1 LRSAKC
7 AGATDHLTLPPTATV
22 ADEKLIAGAFEF
34 NLICQKQLIMVMY
47 SFHLEDFEK
56 WLAGFATKLDATLND
71 RTLTIPSR
79 YGAGIITA
87 RNVNANFSYAIMNFT
102 LPGDL
107 EMHRE
112 SGSKGFLITFN
123 QVEGHKE
130 STVGLPSHPLADKKP
145 FFRNDIFLTEAS
157 DSASLRL
164 AAGTTVKRLLIFCSH
179 ELAMQYLP
187 ADLYEKLATFARA
200 NSGSGNPLFIN
211 LTHRTM
217 LKELFEIK
225 DNDPV
230 SQIKRLSSVIHL
242 IERSL
247 HSFLRQEQA
256 TLPRSVKKTDLE
268 SMQHIEQILSSRLE
282 GFPSLE
288 SLAHE
293 VFMSTSKLKNLFKQV
308 YGHTLYDYYN
318 KSRLQRARD
327 LLLNGQVS
335 IKQAGSEIGFSNL
348 SHFAKAFRKEFGILP
363 RDLVKGR

>member
-1 LRSAKC
+1 
-7 AGATDHLTLPPTATV
+7 
-22 ADEKLIAGAFEF
+22 
-34 NLICQKQLIMVMY
+34 MVLY
-47 SFHLEDFEK
+47 SFQLEDFEN
-56 WLAGFATKLDATLND
+56 WLAGFATKLGADFND
-71 RTLTIPSR
+71 RILTLPSHL
-79 YGAGIITA
+79 GEGIIMA
-87 RNVNANFSYAIMNFT
+87 RNVNAHFSYAIMNFKLT
-102 LPGDL
+102 SDL
-107 EMHRE
+107 EMRRDP
-112 SGSKGFLITFN
+112 GSKGFIITFN
-123 QVEGHKE
+123 QVEAHKE
-130 STVGLPSHPLADKKP
+130 SAFGLPPHPLADKKP
-145 FFRNDIFLTEAS
+145 FFRNDIFLAEAS
-157 DSASLRL
+157 DSAGLRL
-164 AAGTTVKRLLIFCSH
+164 TAGTTVKRLLIYCSH

-187 ADLYEKLATFARA
+187 ADLYEKLAASAKA
-200 NSGSGNPLFIN
+200 NSVSNNPLFIN

-230 SQIKRLSSVIHL
+230 SQIRRLSSVIHL

-256 TLPRSVKKTDLE
+256 TLPRTVKKTDLE

-318 KSRLQRARD
+318 KSRLQRARE
-327 LLLNGQVS
+327 LLINGQVS

>member
-1 LRSAKC
+1 
-7 AGATDHLTLPPTATV
+7 
-22 ADEKLIAGAFEF
+22 
-34 NLICQKQLIMVMY
+34 MVMY

-56 WLAGFATKLDATLND
+56 WLAGLATKLDATLND
-71 RTLTIPSR
+71 RTLAIPAKL
-79 YGAGIITA
+79 GEGVILA
-87 RNVNANFSYAIMNFT
+87 RNVNAHFSYAIMNFK
-102 LPGDL
+102 LFADL
-107 EMHRE
+107 EWRRE
-112 SGSKGFLITFN
+112 SGSAGFMISFN
-123 QVEGHKE
+123 QVETIKD
-130 STVGLPSHPLADKKP
+130 SLIGLPPLPLADKKP
-145 FFRNDIFLTEAS
+145 WFRNDIFLTETGNPAG
-157 DSASLRL
+157 LRL
-164 AAGTTVKRLLIFCSH
+164 SAGTTVKRLLICCSH

-187 ADLYEKLATFARA
+187 VDLYEKLAAFAKA
-200 NSGSGNPLFIN
+200 NSGSDNPLFIN

-230 SQIKRLSSVIHL
+230 SQIRRLSSVIHL

-318 KSRLQRARD
+318 KSRLQRARE
-327 LLLNGQVS
+327 LLINGQVS

-363 RDLVKGR
+363 RDRVKGR

>member
-1 LRSAKC
+1 
-7 AGATDHLTLPPTATV
+7 
-22 ADEKLIAGAFEF
+22 
-34 NLICQKQLIMVMY
+34 MY
-47 SFHLEDFEK
+47 SFQLENFEK
-56 WLAGFATKLDATLND
+56 WLAGFAGKLGTPITD
-71 RTLTIPSR
+71 RVLAIPAR
-79 YGAGIITA
+79 LGEGIIMA
-87 RNVNANFSYAIMNFT
+87 RNVNQHFSYAVMNFKLT
-102 LPGDL
+102 SEL

-112 SGSKGFLITFN
+112 PGTRGFIISFN
-123 QVEGHKE
+123 QVETHREATLGVPQHLLTE
-130 STVGLPSHPLADKKP
+130 KKS
-145 FFRNDIFLTEAS
+145 FFRNDISLTDAG
-157 DSASLRL
+157 DSASLKL

-187 ADLYEKLATFARA
+187 SDLFEKLAAFAKQ
-200 NSGSGNPLFIN
+200 NSTSDNPLFIN

-225 DNDPV
+225 ENDPL
-230 SQIKRLSSVIHL
+230 SQIRRLSSVIHL
-242 IERSL
+242 IEKSL

-256 TLPRSVKKTDLE
+256 ALPRTVKKTDLE
-268 SMQHIEQILSSRLE
+268 SMQHVEQILSSRLE

-318 KSRLQRARD
+318 KSRLQRARE
-327 LLLNGQVS
+327 LLTNGQVS